1 MPHSFLIL
9 FLTCTFSLFG
19 QEYQLK
25 KVDTNTAATFRGLSI
40 VDNDV
45 AWLSGTK
52 GSVGI
57 TKDGGRTWTFN
68 QVNGFETADF
78 RSLYAFDGAHAIIAN
93 VGSPA
98 SILMTDDEGKTWKPV
113 YTNSHKDAFIDGV
126 DFWNGKEGIMYGD
139 PIDSKM
145 LLLRTTDG
153 GFTWA
158 PIPSSPLLKTGEASF
173 AASGTGIQCTGKQKV
188 TIATGGVVSRL
199 WKSADKGDHWSAAN
213 VPIVQGQSTTGIF
226 SIVKTGKTWIVVG
239 GDFKN
244 EKLDRDHHF
253 YSTDGGSR
261 WLAPTVPIRGYRECI
276 ELVAKDI
283 LIATGPSGTDI
294 SYDNGIT
301 WKALSDE
308 RGLHV
313 VRKARKGSLVMA
325 AGDKGMIYIVH

>member
-1 MPHSFLIL
+1 MQHL
-9 FLTCTFSLFG
+9 FLVLFLASTFVLSR

-25 KVDTNTAATFRGLSI
+25 KVDANTTATFRGLSI

-57 TKDGGRTWTFN
+57 TKDGGHTWTFN
-68 QVNGFETADF
+68 QVSGFETADF
-78 RSLYAFDGAHAIIAN
+78 RSLYAFDGQRAIIAN

-98 SILMTDDEGKTWKPV
+98 SILMTDDSGKTWKPV
-113 YTNSHKDAFIDGV
+113 YTNNHKDAFIDGV
-126 DFWNGKEGIMYGD
+126 DFWNGKDGIMYGD
-139 PIDSKM
+139 PIDGKM
-145 LLLRTTDG
+145 LLLRTADSG
-153 GFTWA
+153 MTWA
-158 PIPSSPLLKTGEASF
+158 SIPSSPLLETGEASF
-173 AASGTGIQCTGKQKV
+173 AASGTGIRCTGKQEV

-199 WKSADKGDHWSAAN
+199 WRSIDKGDRWSAIP

-226 SIVKTGKTWIVVG
+226 SIVKTGKTWIVAG

-244 EKLDRDHHF
+244 ETLDKDHCY
-253 YSTDGGSR
+253 YSTDEGIR
-261 WLAPTVPIRGYRECI
+261 WLAPTVPIRGYRECV
-276 ELVAKDI
+276 ELVAKEI
-283 LIATGPSGTDI
+283 LIATGPSGSDI
-294 SYDNGIT
+294 SYDNGIN

-313 VRKARKGSLVMA
+313 VRKARKGTLVMA